1 MQPTSSYT
9 ISRSSFVANEA
20 NFNSVIH
27 LVETFGHSGIAAHL
41 TNPFLPFFSLFGID
55 LSIEDHDLHH
65 RKLVGNFG
73 K

>member
-1 MQPTSSYT
+1 MQPTSPY
-9 ISRSSFVANEA
+9 IDRRSPFAADEA
-20 NFNSVIH
+20 TFDSVIH

-65 RKLVGNFG
+65 RKLLGNFG